1 MHYYKKNIGDYA
13 KKTGRL
19 SMLQHGAYTLLID
32 CCYDRERFPTIDEA
46 IEWTWASS
54 ESEIEAVQFVLK
66 RFFTFNDGRYI
77 QTRIQEEISEYHAKA
92 SINKRIAEDR
102 EAKRKANSTDSER
115 SVNDSSPS
123 VNKAPPN
130 HKPITNNQQPLLD
143 LDANASLPEDELP
156 TCPHREILQLYKK
169 HLPHLT
175 QPRVW
180 EGNRMTVLKSRWI
193 QASKPSNYSP
203 KGYKTRED
211 GLKWWD
217 SFFAYI
223 ANDSSLNNG
232 FKSKD
237 RTWLP
242 DLEWIITASNFAK
255 IIDGKYAK

>member
-1 MHYYKKNIGDYA
+1 MHYYQFNIGDYHTHTLHLNEMEDLAYRRMLDWCYLHEKELPLDCEQIARLIRMRSHTDSIAVVLEEFFVQQNDGWISERVLAEVQHYKA
-13 KKTGRL
+13 KIEQASRAGKA
-19 SMLQHGAYTLLID
+19 SA
-32 CCYDRERFPTIDEA
+32 ERRSN
-46 IEWTWASS
+46 ASS
-54 ESEIEAVQFVLK
+54 TPV
-66 RFFTFNDGRYI
+66 
-77 QTRIQEEISEYHAKA
+77 
-92 SINKRIAEDR
+92 
-102 EAKRKANSTDSER
+102 
-115 SVNDSSPS
+115 
-123 VNKAPPN
+123 APTNN
-130 HKPITNNQQPLLD
+130 HKPTTNNQQPLLD
-143 LDANASLPEDELP
+143 LDADASLPEDELP
-156 TCPHREILQLYKK
+156 PCPHKDILQLYKK

-203 KGYKTRED
+203 DGYLTRED
-211 GLKWWD
+211 GLRWWD
-217 SFFAYI
+217 SFFGYI